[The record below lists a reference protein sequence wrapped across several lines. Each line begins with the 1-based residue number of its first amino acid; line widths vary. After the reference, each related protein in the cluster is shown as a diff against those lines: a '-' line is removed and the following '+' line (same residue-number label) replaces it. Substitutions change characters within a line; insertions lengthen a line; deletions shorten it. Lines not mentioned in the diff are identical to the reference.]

1 MQSVSQSV
9 DKFKEKKMEDITLKI
24 ILCMFGINIF
34 LNALVSLKIINA
46 QGRIIDIITRMHGR
60 LNQEKGEKDEN

>member
-9 DKFKEKKMEDITLKI
+9 DKFKEQKMEEITLKI

-34 LNALVSLKIINA
+34 LNALVSLKITNT

-60 LNQEKGEKDEN
+60 LNQERTKKDGD